1 MQTFLPYKDFSMS
14 AEALDSKRLNKQILE
29 GYQILKV
36 LSNKDPH
43 AGWRNHPAVKMW
55 RGHEHLLLDYVMTMV
70 KEADKR
76 GIKTDKNVSNIMDL
90 INTYGIDWGFD
101 IPEWY
106 ENDVTM
112 KRLTTTHKANLYK
125 KDPQYYFEFYP
136 AVALSNPCCP
146 DRKVPCQ
153 YYWVTHEMSHNETA

>member
-1 MQTFLPYKDFSMS
+1 MQTFLPYKDFSLS
-14 AEALDSKRLNKQILE
+14 ARALDSKRLNKQILE

-55 RGHEHLLLDYVMTMV
+55 RGFEHLLLDYVMTMV

-125 KDPQYYFEFYP
+125 KDPQYYFEFYT
-136 AVALSNPCCP
+136 AVAKAKPCCP

-153 YYWVTHEMSHNETA
+153 YYWVTHEEAA

>member
-90 INTYGIDWGFD
+90 INTYGVDWGFD

-125 KDPQYYFEFYP
+125 KDPVYYYNFFS
-136 AVALSNPCCP
+136 AVAKSNPCCP
-146 DRKVPCQ
+146 SRKEPCK
-153 YYWVTHEMSHNETA
+153 YYWVTHEEKYEAA